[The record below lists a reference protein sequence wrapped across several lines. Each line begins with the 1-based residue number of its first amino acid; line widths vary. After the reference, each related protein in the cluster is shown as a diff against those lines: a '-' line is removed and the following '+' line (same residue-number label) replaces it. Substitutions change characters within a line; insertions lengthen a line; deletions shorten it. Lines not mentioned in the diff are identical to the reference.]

1 MFWKK
6 LINSARYNFM
16 KLIMLNLKYEIQKAM
31 IKQL

>member
-6 LINSARYNFM
+6 LINSIRYNFM
-16 KLIMLNLKYEIQKAM
+16 KCIMLNLKYEIQKAV